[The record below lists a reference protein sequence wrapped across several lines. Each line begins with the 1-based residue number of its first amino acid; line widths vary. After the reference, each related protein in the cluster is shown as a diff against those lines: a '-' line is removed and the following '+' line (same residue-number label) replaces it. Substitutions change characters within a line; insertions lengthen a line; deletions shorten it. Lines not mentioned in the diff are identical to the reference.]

1 MPAAIGLDD
10 YRAVAPRGTVDF
22 LARMGARLHGRR
34 VVHVSGSR
42 YSGVFVEVLNR
53 LVPVM
58 NEFGVDTTW
67 EVMVGPA
74 DFEAGTNA
82 LRVALAG
89 GESALTETMLARVRA
104 VCADNAA
111 HLPLDG
117 DLVVAH
123 EAAPLLLIEHRPP
136 KGRWLWRS
144 HGDLKRPVPRVWAYA
159 RPAIE
164 RYDGAV
170 FSLASFAAP
179 LSIPRYLM
187 APSIDPLSER
197 NRELPRSEVTARLRR
212 LGVPTDKPYLL
223 QVGPFA
229 AAQDPLGVVGA
240 FRLVRRHH
248 DVRLVL
254 AGSDAPAPGSLRAEL
269 QEIAARDPDLH
280 LVSLDPDPAPAL
292 NALERGAAIVVQK
305 PLQTD
310 FCLHVASAM
319 WKGKPVV
326 GSEAGGIPS
335 QIVHGATGYTVDTV
349 EGAAFRIRH
358 LLSNPEQITRMGALG
373 REWVRREFLIT
384 RHLAAYLGLLAHLT
398 R

>member
-1 MPAAIGLDD
+1 MPAAISVDD

-22 LARMGARLHGRR
+22 LARMGELLHGRR
-34 VVHVSGSR
+34 VVHVTGSR
-42 YSGVFVEVLNR
+42 YSGAFVEVLNR

-74 DFEAGTNA
+74 DFEAGTSA
-82 LRVALAG
+82 LRVALGG
-89 GESALTETMLARVRA
+89 GESALTEALLARVRA

-136 KGRWLWRS
+136 GGRWLWRS
-144 HGDLKRPVPRVWAYA
+144 HGDLSRPLPRVWAHA

-164 RYDGAV
+164 RYDGVV
-170 FSLASFAAP
+170 FSLAPFAAP
-179 LSIPRYLM
+179 LSVPRYLM

-197 NRELPRSEVTARLRR
+197 NRELARAEVNARLRR
-212 LGVPTDKPYLL
+212 LGVPIDKPYLL
-223 QVGPFA
+223 QVGPFT
-229 AAQDPLGVVGA
+229 AAQDPLGVVSA
-240 FRLVRRHH
+240 YRLVRRHH

-254 AGSDAPAPGSLRAEL
+254 AGSETPPGGSLLPEL
-269 QEIAARDPDLH
+269 QEIASRDPDLF
-280 LVSLDPDPAPAL
+280 VVVLDPDPAASL
-292 NALERGAAIVVQK
+292 NALERGATIVIQK
-305 PLQTD
+305 PLETD
-310 FCLHVASAM
+310 FCMHVAAAM

-326 GSEAGGIPS
+326 GSEVGGIPS